1 MRCLKRVIG
10 VVVIVLVA
18 GIIVMYSGV
27 ISVAATNPH
36 APLTAYVLS
45 TTMDNSVRYHAKDI
59 RPPPLDDSQMVME
72 GFRHYRG
79 MCAGCHLAPG
89 MESSEIRQGLTPE
102 PPKLQEVA
110 AEWRPAELFW
120 LIQNGV
126 KMSGMPAWGPTHSDD
141 AIWAIVAFLQKLP
154 GMTAQEYEA
163 MGQAAGPGEEETEE
177 GHDGD
182 DAGPHGAEGA
192 GG

>member
-72 GFRHYRG
+72 GFRHYRE

-126 KMSGMPAWGPTHSDD
+126 KMSGMPAWGQTHSD
-141 AIWAIVAFLQKLP
+141 AKIWDIVAFLEKLP
-154 GMTAQEYEA
+154 QMSAEQYQE
-163 MGQAAGPGEEETEE
+163 MGQTSGTADGQISESRLDESPGSPNTAGPTG
-177 GHDGD
+177 
-182 DAGPHGAEGA
+182 
-192 GG
+192 